1 MRGCTL
7 KGKTSYSL
15 FQSNLHSLTLMADTL
30 DLLPNE
36 KELSRPLFASDEEY
50 AEFRENF
57 IETVA
62 PQHEEWQEVRRKS
75 EEDAHTRLLR

>member
-1 MRGCTL
+1 
-7 KGKTSYSL
+7 
-15 FQSNLHSLTLMADTL
+15 MADTL
-30 DLLPNE
+30 EILPNE

-50 AEFRENF
+50 TEFRENF

-62 PQHEEWQEVRRKS
+62 PQQEQWQEVRRKS

>member
-1 MRGCTL
+1 
-7 KGKTSYSL
+7 
-15 FQSNLHSLTLMADTL
+15 MADTL
-30 DLLPNE
+30 EILPNE
-36 KELSRPLFASDEEY
+36 KELSRPLFSDEEY

-62 PQHEEWQEVRRKS
+62 PQQEQWQEVRRKS